1 MFFLVLTVFVTFFSN
16 FFDVEYLIWYP
27 EAAPTF
33 LSVSFMLLLFLA
45 LTAFLTDVF
54 PGFIYISVYSAFT
67 LAVIFAGK
75 SYALAVY
82 T

>member
-27 EAAPTF
+27 EDAPTF

-54 PGFIYISVYSAFT
+54 PALYIYQYT
-67 LAVIFAGK
+67 L
-75 SYALAVY
+75 LLHLP
-82 T
+82 